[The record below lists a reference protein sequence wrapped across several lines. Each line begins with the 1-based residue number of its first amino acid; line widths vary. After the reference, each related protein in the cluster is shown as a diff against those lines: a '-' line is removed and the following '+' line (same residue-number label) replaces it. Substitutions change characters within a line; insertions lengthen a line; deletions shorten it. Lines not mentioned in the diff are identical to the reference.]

1 MHPSVKAK
9 LARHFAP
16 HNARLYALLGRDFGW
31 ERAGASAYMSPLPT
45 LPPLTLEELVAGS
58 RDLGAKA
65 AADKA
70 GAKERA
76 TGKQHRT
83 RASTG
88 LSQELSIAAHV
99 TPPLADVV

>member
-1 MHPSVKAK
+1 MGAGRRQCLHVA
-9 LARHFAP
+9 AADAAP
-16 HNARLYALLGRDFGW
+16 A
-31 ERAGASAYMSPLPT
+31 
-45 LPPLTLEELVAGS
+45 TLEELVAGS